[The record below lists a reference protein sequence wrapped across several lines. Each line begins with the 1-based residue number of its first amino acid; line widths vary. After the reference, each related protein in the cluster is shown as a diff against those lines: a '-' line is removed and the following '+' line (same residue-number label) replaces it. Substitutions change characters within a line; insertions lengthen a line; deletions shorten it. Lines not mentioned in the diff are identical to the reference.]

1 MTDVEVEPVAR
12 ADPDRRPMRVLRFYH
27 SAVVTAWRRRDA
39 ALADESVAVTTV
51 APRRWNEGGAPVE
64 LQPAPGEDLVP
75 VATLGRH
82 PFRFVADPIGLW
94 RALRANRDVDVLDI
108 HEEPAALITF
118 EVLVLARLAGC
129 RAPVVCYSAQNLLKR
144 YPVPFRW
151 FERHVLGRVAAV
163 HSCNDA
169 VAGVL
174 RVKGYSGPVENL
186 GLGVD
191 TDRFAPD
198 DTGDPGRTGPFR
210 VGYVGRFTSQKGIF
224 PLVAALASLEGVHAE
239 FVGAGPEEAALRAA
253 VAARNLADRVHF
265 RGYVDHDELPATYRS
280 FDVLAVPSLDRPNVR
295 EQFGRVI
302 VEAMACGTPVVASD
316 VGAFG
321 EVAGDAA
328 LVVPEGDT
336 AALAQAIGRLR
347 DDPGLRAE
355 LRRRSLERA
364 ERYSW
369 PRIAARQAALYRG
382 VAGR

>member
-1 MTDVEVEPVAR
+1 MNDVAAGPVSLD
-12 ADPDRRPMRVLRFYH
+12 DPDRRPLRVLRFHH
-27 SAVVTAWRRRDA
+27 SAVVTAWRRRDT
-39 ALADESVAVTTV
+39 ALADESVAVT
-51 APRRWNEGGAPVE
+51 ALSPRRWNEGGAMVE
-64 LQPAPGEDLVP
+64 LQPEPHEDLVP

-82 PFRFVADPIGLW
+82 PFRFVADPVALW

-118 EVLVLARLAGC
+118 EVLLLARLAGC

-151 FERHVLGRVAAV
+151 FERWVLGRVAAV

-174 RVKGYSGPVENL
+174 AAKGYTGRVVNL

-191 TDRFAPD
+191 TDRFTPD
-198 DTGDPGRTGPFR
+198 DSGEAGRVGPFR

-224 PLVAALASLEGVHAE
+224 PLVAALASLDGVHAE

-253 VAARNLADRVHF
+253 VAGRNLGDRVRV
-265 RGYVDHDELPATYRS
+265 RGFVDHDELPATYRS

-321 EVAGDAA
+321 EVADDAA
-328 LVVPEGDT
+328 LVVPEGDA
-336 AALAQAIGRLR
+336 AALAEAIGRLR

-355 LRRRSLERA
+355 LSRRGVERA
-364 ERYSW
+364 RRWSW
-369 PRIAARQAALYRG
+369 PRIAARQAALYRR